1 MAIIE
6 NKNGTYTI
14 DYRDSNGKRRRKVV
28 EGSKTYAKELEN
40 KIKMQ
45 KTNAKY
51 FPERV
56 ILETT
61 FKEASDK
68 YWTLHCSTT
77 KGAAKA
83 KYILDVLNKR
93 FGSKHLYKITAA
105 DIQTY
110 YNEKV
115 LNSSSS
121 TANRH
126 FAVIRAIFNRAIALD
141 IFNGQNP
148 CSRVA
153 RKKENP
159 ARTNFLDKEQI
170 HNLLEKAPSNIKPIL
185 QCALM
190 TGMRRG
196 EILNLTWN
204 DIDLKNG
211 IIHIRDSKSGKSRE
225 IIMIPAL
232 VEVFQNL
239 PKTQGKIFNIKTEC
253 LRKRYNKL
261 LKELEIKDFCF
272 HSLRHTFASQF
283 MMNGGDLAIL
293 KNILGHSTMDLTL
306 RYSHFAPDHIK
317 KTLNVINN
325 IF

>member
-1 MAIIE
+1 MSIIQKLDGSYE
-6 NKNGTYTI
+6 V
-14 DYRDSNGKRRRKVV
+14 DYRDCDGKRRRKNIK
-28 EGSKTYAKELEN
+28 GSKTLAKNFLTQKLAEREEL
-40 KIKMQ
+40 KL
-45 KTNAKY
+45 
-51 FPERV
+51 FPERRKCK
-56 ILETT
+56 LT
-61 FKEASDK
+61 FKEAANK
-68 YWTLHCSTT
+68 YWKLHGKNC
-77 KGAAKA
+77 KGASKEI
-83 KYILDVLNKR
+83 YTLNTLINV
-93 FGSKHLYKITAA
+93 FGDKKLS
-105 DIQTY
+105 DISTESIQNY

-115 LNSSSS
+115 QNASPS

-126 FAVIRAIFNRAIALD
+126 FSLIRSIFNKAILWND
-141 IFNGQNP
+141 FYSVNP
-148 CSRVA
+148 CKKVL
-153 RKKENP
+153 RKRENP

-170 HNLLEKAPSNIKPIL
+170 NNLLEKAPSNIKPIL

-196 EILNLTWN
+196 EILNLTW
-204 DIDLKNG
+204 DDVDLKNG

-232 VEVFQNL
+232 VEVFKSL
-239 PKTQGKIFNIKTEC
+239 PKTQGKIFNIKIEC

-261 LKELEIKDFCF
+261 LKTLEIKDFCF
-272 HSLRHTFASQF
+272 HTLRHTFASQF
-283 MMNGGDLAIL
+283 MMNGGDLSIL

>member
-1 MAIIE
+1 MAIID

-14 DYRDSNGKRRRKVV
+14 DYRNSQGKRKRKIVK
-28 EGSKTYAKELEN
+28 GSKTFAKEIEN

-45 KTNAKY
+45 KINAKY

-68 YWTLHCSTT
+68 YWTLHGSTT
-77 KGAAKA
+77 KGAAKT
-83 KYILDVLNKR
+83 KYILDTLKQR
-93 FGSKHLYKITAA
+93 FGSKRLDKITTA

-115 LNSSSS
+115 LNSSPS

-126 FAVIRAIFNRAIALD
+126 FTVIRAIFNRAIALD
-141 IFNGQNP
+141 IFKGQNP
-148 CSRVA
+148 CNRVL

-170 HNLLEKAPSNIKPIL
+170 NNLLEKSPSNIKPIL

-204 DIDLKNG
+204 DVDLKNG
-211 IIHIRDSKSGKSRE
+211 IIYIRDSKSGKSRE
-225 IIMIPAL
+225 IMMIPAL
-232 VEVFQNL
+232 IEVFKNL

-261 LKELEIKDFCF
+261 LKALEIKDFCF